1 LTSQCGQVAPAAIGF
16 PSSGG
21 GANYA
26 GHGQERALASEH
38 LERRLAAILA
48 ADVAGYSRLTGLDE
62 EGTHLRLREHLSSL
76 INPKIAEHRGRV
88 VKNTGDG
95 LLAEFGSAVD
105 AVRCAMDVQRGMA
118 KRNAEVPQ
126 ERRIDFRIGINI
138 GDIILDRGDIFGDGV
153 NVAAR
158 LEGVADPGGICMSDD
173 VVKQVQGRVAGDF
186 VYVGEHQLK
195 NIARAVRVYGVA
207 LDEAIAKRAS
217 PVPYMPPT
225 AVGHAQSADGPP
237 SKDAGESSPAD
248 RRSGDARLL
257 LGYAVVPIV
266 TLLLA
271 HYLFVM
277 KLDLNTSYLQVF
289 ALAFPA
295 LVGSALVWHAG
306 RGLGTT
312 VLLGVAIGIIS
323 VFGMFAIV
331 GLVDSTPILPSSRF
345 EWQEAIEYAASI
357 ALSTVVGGALARS
370 INAARAAM
378 RGR

>member
-1 LTSQCGQVAPAAIGF
+1 LTQIGSVLVAAGDFEALSKALLEMGLSNTEVEELKQAIEIDNKSFGSRTKKWVVKAASIVGKGGAKAGAAIGTDLLK
-16 PSSGG
+16 
-21 GANYA
+21 
-26 GHGQERALASEH
+26 EL
-38 LERRLAAILA
+38 L
-48 ADVAGYSRLTGLDE
+48 
-62 EGTHLRLREHLSSL
+62 
-76 INPKIAEHRGRV
+76 
-88 VKNTGDG
+88 GDG

-126 ERRIDFRIGINI
+126 ETRIDFRIGINI

-158 LEGVADPGGICMSDD
+158 LEGVADPGGICVSDD

-195 NIARAVRVYGVA
+195 NIARAVRVYRVA
-207 LDEAIAKRAS
+207 LDEAIAKRAPS
-217 PVPYMPPT
+217 VPYMPPT
-225 AVGHAQSADGPP
+225 AVGRAQSADRPP
-237 SKDAGESSPAD
+237 SREAGKSSPAD
-248 RRSGDARLL
+248 QQSGDARLL

-277 KLDLNTSYLQVF
+277 KLDLNTSYFQVF

-345 EWQEAIEYAASI
+345 EWQEAIEYAAGI